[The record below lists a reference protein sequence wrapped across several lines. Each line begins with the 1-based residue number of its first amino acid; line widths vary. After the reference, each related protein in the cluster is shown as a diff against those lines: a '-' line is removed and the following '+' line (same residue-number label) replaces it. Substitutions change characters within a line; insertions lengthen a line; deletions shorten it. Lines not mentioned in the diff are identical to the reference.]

1 MIFLIDMMMKQSNK
15 NVAEHDRNIRKI
27 YTKDCFFNTTNM
39 NTVLFLSDNLLKQ
52 ISKRLI
58 SLNIILSIPAKLTIH
73 F

>member
-1 MIFLIDMMMKQSNK
+1 MMMKQSNK
-15 NVAEHDRNIRKI
+15 NVAEHDSNIRKF